1 MCKVASQAR
10 NEAQRMIALEAMCKE
25 NVPRKVMNKRIS
37 SPFSPSCYESWQM
50 SARIHVWWT
59 IFKQWISYTYIEEN
73 IIINLLIWKINT
85 YVLKQLSRAP
95 KDFFSVNNGRTRKAK
110 HFLITIP
117 FVKGIRRFP
126 NLCTIFG
133 GCVSHISLPRLIPI
147 IVKKIASKS
156 RYYAKRPLES
166 SNEITRAGY
175 SMSSN
180 FPLDSSGLGRAEK
193 ATLNVRDDQ
202 SFLKTSEQINR
213 F

>member
-10 NEAQRMIALEAMCKE
+10 NEAQRMTALEAMCKE
-25 NVPRKVMNKRIS
+25 NVPRKVRNKRIS
-37 SPFSPSCYESWQM
+37 CPFCRVLWSWQM

-73 IIINLLIWKINT
+73 LIINLLIWKINT
-85 YVLKQLSRAP
+85 YVFKQLSRAP

-166 SNEITRAGY
+166 SNEITRY

-180 FPLDSSGLGRAEK
+180 FPLDSSVFNR
-193 ATLNVRDDQ
+193 
-202 SFLKTSEQINR
+202 TSWKKR
-213 F
+213 P

>member
-1 MCKVASQAR
+1 M
-10 NEAQRMIALEAMCKE
+10 LW
-25 NVPRKVMNKRIS
+25 
-37 SPFSPSCYESWQM
+37 SWQM

-73 IIINLLIWKINT
+73 LIINLLIWKINT
-85 YVLKQLSRAP
+85 YVFKQLSRAP

-147 IVKKIASKS
+147 IVKKRSPQNLGIMQNV
-156 RYYAKRPLES
+156 PL
-166 SNEITRAGY
+166 NLL
-175 SMSSN
+175 MKL
-180 FPLDSSGLGRAEK
+180 P
-193 ATLNVRDDQ
+193 VRDTPCPRTFHWIHQ
-202 SFLKTSEQINR
+202 G
-213 F
+213 